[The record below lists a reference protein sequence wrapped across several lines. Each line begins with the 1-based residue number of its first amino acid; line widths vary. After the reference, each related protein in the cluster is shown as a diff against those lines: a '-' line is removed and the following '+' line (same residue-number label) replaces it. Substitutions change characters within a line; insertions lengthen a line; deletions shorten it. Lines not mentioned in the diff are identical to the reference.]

1 MAINSDEQQNAALSW
16 TKALT
21 KNKEIVV
28 ENSNNLIPKGS
39 KLNLKKPPK
48 IKRKLSAWKG
58 RTDRQA
64 FWLKHNLIRKTLPGD
79 AGVIFDELK
88 MARAEVLGS
97 EEYDG
102 AKLNIQSFSQNITN
116 NLADDEVQVSTL
128 INLWFKNLNGFK
140 LEKNQKRLIDQ
151 IPNINSRNTKKISE
165 DMISKMKDEE
175 SFLKSSLSL
184 LNALNLLEQEK
195 SDENDEM
202 EKFDEQSN
210 ENEESLSNDM
220 SEIESNEEPDNEID
234 LMQSL
239 IDEILDGQE
248 IMQEAE
254 VSIDE
259 ELETNLDFDENQIG
273 NEKSNYSIFTT
284 QYDEIISAVELSNLK
299 EINRLRIQ
307 LDKLIQPHLQ
317 TIGKLANRLQRLLLA
332 KQNRSWKFDLDE
344 GVLDTSKL
352 TRIIT
357 DSNKPLSFKEEK
369 QSDFKDTVISILI
382 DCSGSMRGRSF
393 NLAAVCAEIIG
404 TTLERCSVKTEVL
417 GYTTKHWKGG
427 DSRKSWLQRG
437 GLSYP
442 GRLNDLRHIVFK
454 SAEDS
459 WRKSRKSLGVILKDG
474 LLKENIDGEALQW
487 ANKRLQKRFEDRKIM
502 IVISDGAP
510 VDDSSLS
517 ANNPHYLDNHLREDI
532 ADIYEKDQIELLEID
547 IGHDV
552 TKYYKNALT
561 INRAEELGE
570 VLLDEL
576 TKLFND

>member
-1 MAINSDEQQNAALSW
+1 MAVNSDEQQSAALSW

-102 AKLNIQSFSQNITN
+102 AKLNIQSFSQDITN

-151 IPNINSRNTKKISE
+151 IPNINSRNIKKISE
-165 DMISKMKDEE
+165 DMISEMKDEE

-184 LNALNLLEQEK
+184 LDALDLLELEK
-195 SDENDEM
+195 SDENDEV

-220 SEIESNEEPDNEID
+220 SEVESNEEPDNEID

-259 ELETNLDFDENQIG
+259 ELETNLDFDGNQIG

-299 EINRLRIQ
+299 EISRLRIQ

-382 DCSGSMRGRSF
+382 DCSGSMRGRSI

-437 GLSYP
+437 GFSYP

-517 ANNPHYLDNHLREDI
+517 ANNPHYLDNHLREVI
-532 ADIYEKDQIELLEID
+532 ADIYEKDQIELLAIG

-552 TKYYKNALT
+552 TKYYNHAITISNADS
-561 INRAEELGE
+561 LGE
-570 VLLDEL
+570 TLLDEL
-576 TKLFND
+576 TGLFE

>member
-102 AKLNIQSFSQNITN
+102 AKLNIQSFSQDITN

-184 LNALNLLEQEK
+184 LNALDLLELEK
-195 SDENDEM
+195 SDKNDEM

-220 SEIESNEEPDNEID
+220 SEVESNEEPDNEID

-284 QYDEIISAVELSNLK
+284 KYDEIISAVELSNLK

-382 DCSGSMRGRSF
+382 DCSGSMRGRSI

-437 GLSYP
+437 GFSYP

-487 ANKRLQKRFEDRKIM
+487 ANKRLQKRFEDRRIM

-517 ANNPHYLDNHLREDI
+517 ANNPHFLDNHLREVI
-532 ADIYEKDQIELLEID
+532 ADIYEKDQIELLAIG

-552 TKYYKNALT
+552 TKYYNHAITISNADS
-561 INRAEELGE
+561 LGE
-570 VLLDEL
+570 TLLDEL
-576 TKLFND
+576 TGLFE

>member
-16 TKALT
+16 AKAVT
-21 KNKEIVV
+21 KNKEVV
-28 ENSNNLIPKGS
+28 IENSNRLIPKGS
-39 KLNLKKPPK
+39 KLNLKNPPR
-48 IKRKLSAWKG
+48 IKRKLSGWKG
-58 RTDRQA
+58 RIDRQA
-64 FWLKHNLIRKTLPGD
+64 FWLQHNLIKKTLPGE
-79 AGVIFDELK
+79 AGEIFDELK
-88 MARAEVLGS
+88 MARAEILGS
-97 EEYDG
+97 KEYDG
-102 AKLNIQSFSQNITN
+102 AKLNIQNFSIDVTK
-116 NLADDEVQVSTL
+116 NLADDEIQLSTL

-140 LEKNQKRLIDQ
+140 LDKDQKRLIDQ
-151 IPNINSRNTKKISE
+151 IPNINSRNSQKISE
-165 DMISKMKDEE
+165 DMISSIEDEE

-184 LNALNLLEQEK
+184 LNALKLLEQEK
-195 SDENDEM
+195 SEENEEN
-202 EKFDEQSN
+202 EKFDEQSD
-210 ENEESLSNDM
+210 ENEESLSDDM
-220 SEIESNEEPDNEID
+220 NELESDDEPSNEID

-239 IDEILDGQE
+239 VDEMPDEQEILR
-248 IMQEAE
+248 EAE

-259 ELETNLDFDENQIG
+259 ELEANVDFDDNQIRK
-273 NEKSNYSIFTT
+273 ESSDYSIFTS
-284 QYDEIISAVELSNLK
+284 QYDEIISAAELSNLK

-357 DSNKPLSFKEEK
+357 DVNKPLSFKEEK

-382 DCSGSMRGRSF
+382 DCSGSMRGRSI

-437 GLSYP
+437 GFSYP

-517 ANNPHYLDNHLREDI
+517 ANNPHYLDNHLREVI
-532 ADIYEKDQIELLEID
+532 ADIYEKDQIELLAIG

-552 TKYYKNALT
+552 TKYYNHAITISNADS
-561 INRAEELGE
+561 LGE
-570 VLLDEL
+570 TLLDEL
-576 TKLFND
+576 TGLFE

>member
-1 MAINSDEQQNAALSW
+1 MSAKSDEQQNAVLSW

-21 KNKEIVV
+21 KNKEIVA
-28 ENSNNLIPKGS
+28 ENTNKLIPSGS
-39 KLNLKKPPK
+39 KLNLKNPPR

-58 RTDRQA
+58 RADRQA
-64 FWLKHNLIRKTLPGD
+64 FWFKHNQMKKTLPGD
-79 AGVIFDELK
+79 AGEVLDELK
-88 MARAEVLGS
+88 MARAEILGS
-97 EEYDG
+97 REYEG
-102 AKLNIQSFSQNITN
+102 AKLNIQNFTNDITH
-116 NLADDEVQVSTL
+116 NLAVDEVQLSTL
-128 INLWFKNLNGFK
+128 INLWFKGLNDFK
-140 LEKNQKRLIDQ
+140 LEKDQKKLIEQ
-151 IPNINSRNTKKISE
+151 IPGIGSKKIKQ
-165 DMISKMKDEE
+165 ISKQMIAQIENEE

-184 LNALNLLEQEK
+184 LDVLKLIEQDE
-195 SDENDEM
+195 SDDHDEN

-210 ENEESLSNDM
+210 ENDDISSTDM
-220 SEIESNEEPDNEID
+220 SEIENQEEVKNEID

-239 IDEILDGQE
+239 IDEMQDEQE
-248 IMQEAE
+248 ILQEAE
-254 VSIDE
+254 ISIEE
-259 ELETNLDFDENQIG
+259 ELEANVNFEDNQLNQEN
-273 NEKSNYSIFTT
+273 NSYKIFTNK
-284 QYDEIISAVELSNLK
+284 YDEIISASDLSNVK

-382 DCSGSMRGRSF
+382 DCSGSMRGRSI

-427 DSRKSWLQRG
+427 DARKSWLQRG
-437 GLSYP
+437 GFSYP
-442 GRLNDLRHIVFK
+442 GRLNDLRHIIFK

-517 ANNPHYLDNHLREDI
+517 ANNPHYLDNHLHEVI
-532 ADIYEKDQIELLEID
+532 ADIYEKNQIELLAIG

-552 TKYYKNALT
+552 TKYYSHAITISNADS
-561 INRAEELGE
+561 LGE
-570 VLLDEL
+570 TLLDEL
-576 TKLFND
+576 TELFE

>member
-21 KNKEIVV
+21 KNKEIVA
-28 ENSNNLIPKGS
+28 ENSNRLIPKGS
-39 KLNLKKPPK
+39 KLNLKNPPR

-64 FWLKHNLIRKTLPGD
+64 FWLQHNLIKKTLPGE
-79 AGVIFDELK
+79 AGEIFDELK
-88 MARAEVLGS
+88 MARAEILGS
-97 EEYDG
+97 EEYSG
-102 AKLNIQSFSQNITN
+102 AKLNIQNFSSDITK
-116 NLADDEVQVSTL
+116 NLTDDEIQLPTL

-140 LEKNQKRLIDQ
+140 LDKEQKRLIDQ
-151 IPNINSRNTKKISE
+151 IPNINSRNAQKISE

-184 LNALNLLEQEK
+184 LDALKLLVHDK
-195 SDENDEM
+195 SEHEED
-202 EKFDEQSN
+202 EKFDEQSD
-210 ENEESLSNDM
+210 ENEESLSDDM
-220 SEIESNEEPDNEID
+220 SEIESDEEPNNEID

-239 IDEILDGQE
+239 VDEIPDEQE
-248 IMQEAE
+248 ILQEAE

-259 ELETNLDFDENQIG
+259 ELEANADFDDNQIG
-273 NEKSNYSIFTT
+273 KESSDYSIFSTK
-284 QYDEIISAVELSNLK
+284 YDEIISAAELSNLK

-382 DCSGSMRGRSF
+382 DCSGSMRGRSI

-404 TTLERCSVKTEVL
+404 TTLERCAVKTEVL

-437 GLSYP
+437 SFSHP

-459 WRKSRKSLGVILKDG
+459 
-474 LLKENIDGEALQW
+474 
-487 ANKRLQKRFEDRKIM
+487 
-502 IVISDGAP
+502 
-510 VDDSSLS
+510 
-517 ANNPHYLDNHLREDI
+517 
-532 ADIYEKDQIELLEID
+532 
-547 IGHDV
+547 
-552 TKYYKNALT
+552 
-561 INRAEELGE
+561 
-570 VLLDEL
+570 
-576 TKLFND
+576 

>member
-1 MAINSDEQQNAALSW
+1 MSAKIDEQQNAVLSW

-21 KNKEIVV
+21 KNKKIVI
-28 ENSNNLIPKGS
+28 ENTNKLIPSGS
-39 KLNLKKPPK
+39 KLNLKNPPR

-58 RTDRQA
+58 RVDRQA
-64 FWLKHNLIRKTLPGD
+64 FWFKHNQMKKTLPGD
-79 AGVIFDELK
+79 AGEVLDELK
-88 MARAEVLGS
+88 MARAEILGS
-97 EEYDG
+97 REYEG
-102 AKLNIQSFSQNITN
+102 AKLNIQNFSNDFTH
-116 NLADDEVQVSTL
+116 NLADDEIQLSTL
-128 INLWFKNLNGFK
+128 INLWFKGLNGFK
-140 LEKNQKRLIDQ
+140 LQKDQKKLIEK
-151 IPNINSRNTKKISE
+151 IPNIGSKEIKQISKQ
-165 DMISKMKDEE
+165 MISQIENEE

-184 LNALNLLEQEK
+184 LDVLKLIEQDE
-195 SDENDEM
+195 SDDHDEN
-202 EKFDEQSN
+202 EKFDEQSD
-210 ENEESLSNDM
+210 ENDDISSTDMDEVENQEEVK
-220 SEIESNEEPDNEID
+220 NEID

-239 IDEILDGQE
+239 IDEMQDEQE
-248 IMQEAE
+248 ILQEAE
-254 VSIDE
+254 ISIDE
-259 ELETNLDFDENQIG
+259 ELEANVNFEDSQLNQEN
-273 NEKSNYSIFTT
+273 NSYKIFTNK
-284 QYDEIISAVELSNLK
+284 YDEIISASDLSNVK

-382 DCSGSMRGRSF
+382 DCSGSMRGRSI

-427 DSRKSWLQRG
+427 DARKSWLQRG
-437 GLSYP
+437 GFSYP
-442 GRLNDLRHIVFK
+442 GRLNDLRHIIFK

-517 ANNPHYLDNHLREDI
+517 ANNPHYLDNHLREVI
-532 ADIYEKDQIELLEID
+532 TDIYEKNQIELLAIG

-552 TKYYKNALT
+552 TKYYNHAITISNADS
-561 INRAEELGE
+561 LGE
-570 VLLDEL
+570 TLMNEL
-576 TKLFND
+576 TELFE

>member
-21 KNKEIVV
+21 KNKEIIA
-28 ENSNNLIPKGS
+28 ENSNRLIPKGS
-39 KLNLKKPPK
+39 KLNLKNPPK

-58 RTDRQA
+58 RIDRQA
-64 FWLKHNLIRKTLPGD
+64 FWLQHNLIKKTLTGE
-79 AGVIFDELK
+79 AGEILDELK
-88 MARAEVLGS
+88 MARAEILGS
-97 EEYDG
+97 QEYGG
-102 AKLNIQSFSQNITN
+102 AKLNIQNFSCDITK
-116 NLADDEVQVSTL
+116 NLADDEIQLSTL

-140 LEKNQKRLIDQ
+140 LDKDQKRLIDQ
-151 IPNINSRNTKKISE
+151 IPNINSRNSKRISE
-165 DMISKMKDEE
+165 DMISLIEDEE

-184 LNALNLLEQEK
+184 LNALKLLEHEK
-195 SDENDEM
+195 SEENEEN
-202 EKFDEQSN
+202 EKFDEQSD
-210 ENEESLSNDM
+210 ENEESLSDDM
-220 SEIESNEEPDNEID
+220 NEIESDEEPSNEID

-239 IDEILDGQE
+239 VDEMPDEQEIL
-248 IMQEAE
+248 QEAE
-254 VSIDE
+254 ISIDE
-259 ELETNLDFDENQIG
+259 ELEANVDFDDNQIG
-273 NEKSNYSIFTT
+273 KENSDYSVFTT
-284 QYDEIISAVELSNLK
+284 KYDEIIAAAELSNLK

-317 TIGKLANRLQRLLLA
+317 TVGKLANRLQRLLLA

-382 DCSGSMRGRSF
+382 DCSGSMRGRSI

-427 DSRKSWLQRG
+427 DSRKNWLQRG
-437 GLSYP
+437 GFSHP

-517 ANNPHYLDNHLREDI
+517 ANNPHYLDNHLREVI
-532 ADIYEKDQIELLEID
+532 ADIYEKDQIELLAIG

-552 TKYYKNALT
+552 TKYYNHAITISNADS
-561 INRAEELGE
+561 LGE
-570 VLLDEL
+570 TLLDEL
-576 TKLFND
+576 TGLFE

>member
-16 TKALT
+16 TKAVT
-21 KNKEIVV
+21 KNNEIVI
-28 ENSNNLIPKGS
+28 ENSNRLIPKGS
-39 KLNLKKPPK
+39 KLNLKNPPR
-48 IKRKLSAWKG
+48 IKRKLSGWKG
-58 RTDRQA
+58 RIDRQA
-64 FWLKHNLIRKTLPGD
+64 FWLQHNLIKKTLPGE
-79 AGVIFDELK
+79 AGEIFDELK
-88 MARAEVLGS
+88 MARAEILGS
-97 EEYDG
+97 KEYDG
-102 AKLNIQSFSQNITN
+102 AKLNIQKFSIDVTKNS
-116 NLADDEVQVSTL
+116 ADDEIQLSTL

-140 LEKNQKRLIDQ
+140 LEKDQKRLIDQ
-151 IPNINSRNTKKISE
+151 IPNINSRNSQKISE
-165 DMISKMKDEE
+165 DMISSIEDEE
-175 SFLKSSLSL
+175 SFLKSSLSF
-184 LNALNLLEQEK
+184 LNALKLIEQEK
-195 SDENDEM
+195 SEENEEN
-202 EKFDEQSN
+202 EKFDEQSD
-210 ENEESLSNDM
+210 ENEESLSDDLN
-220 SEIESNEEPDNEID
+220 EIESDEDPSNEID

-239 IDEILDGQE
+239 VDEMPDEQEIL
-248 IMQEAE
+248 QEAE

-259 ELETNLDFDENQIG
+259 ELEANIDFDDNQIG
-273 NEKSNYSIFTT
+273 KESSDYSVFTT
-284 QYDEIISAVELSNLK
+284 QYDEIISAAELSNLK

-357 DSNKPLSFKEEK
+357 DVNKPLSFKEEK

-382 DCSGSMRGRSF
+382 DCSGSMRGRSI

-437 GLSYP
+437 GFSHP

-517 ANNPHYLDNHLREDI
+517 ANNPHYLDNHLREVI
-532 ADIYEKDQIELLEID
+532 ADIYEKDQIELLAIG

-552 TKYYKNALT
+552 TKYYNHAITISNADS
-561 INRAEELGE
+561 LGE
-570 VLLDEL
+570 TLLDEL
-576 TKLFND
+576 TGLFE

>member
-1 MAINSDEQQNAALSW
+1 MSAKSDEQQNAVLSW

-21 KNKEIVV
+21 KNKEIVA
-28 ENSNNLIPKGS
+28 ENTNKLIPSGS
-39 KLNLKKPPK
+39 KLNLKNPPR

-58 RTDRQA
+58 RADRQA
-64 FWLKHNLIRKTLPGD
+64 FWFKHNQMKKTLPGD
-79 AGVIFDELK
+79 AGEVLDELK
-88 MARAEVLGS
+88 MARAEILGS
-97 EEYDG
+97 REYEG
-102 AKLNIQSFSQNITN
+102 AKLNIQNFTNDITH
-116 NLADDEVQVSTL
+116 NLAVDEVQLSTL
-128 INLWFKNLNGFK
+128 INLWFKGLNDFK
-140 LEKNQKRLIDQ
+140 LEKDQKKLIEQ
-151 IPNINSRNTKKISE
+151 IPGIGSKKIKQ
-165 DMISKMKDEE
+165 ISKQMIAQIENEE

-184 LNALNLLEQEK
+184 LDVLKLIEQDE
-195 SDENDEM
+195 SDDHDEN
-202 EKFDEQSN
+202 EKFDEQSD
-210 ENEESLSNDM
+210 ENDDISSTDMDEVENQEELK
-220 SEIESNEEPDNEID
+220 NEID

-239 IDEILDGQE
+239 IDEMQDEQE
-248 IMQEAE
+248 ILQEAE
-254 VSIDE
+254 ISIEE
-259 ELETNLDFDENQIG
+259 ELEANVNFEDNQLNQENSSY
-273 NEKSNYSIFTT
+273 KIFTNK
-284 QYDEIISAVELSNLK
+284 YDEIISASDLSNIK

-382 DCSGSMRGRSF
+382 DCSGSMRGRSI

-427 DSRKSWLQRG
+427 DARKSWLQRG
-437 GLSYP
+437 GFSYP
-442 GRLNDLRHIVFK
+442 GRLNDLRHIIFK

-517 ANNPHYLDNHLREDI
+517 ANNPHYLDNHLHEVI
-532 ADIYEKDQIELLEID
+532 ADIYEKNQIELLAIG

-552 TKYYKNALT
+552 TKYYSHAITISNA
-561 INRAEELGE
+561 ESLGE
-570 VLLDEL
+570 TLLDEL
-576 TKLFND
+576 TELFE

>member
-1 MAINSDEQQNAALSW
+1 MAINSDEQLNAALSW

-21 KNKEIVV
+21 KNKEIVT
-28 ENSNNLIPKGS
+28 ENSNRLIPKGS
-39 KLNLKKPPK
+39 KLNLKNPPR

-64 FWLKHNLIRKTLPGD
+64 FWLKHNLIKKTLPGE
-79 AGVIFDELK
+79 AGEILDELK
-88 MARAEVLGS
+88 MARAEILGS
-97 EEYDG
+97 KEYDG
-102 AKLNIQSFSQNITN
+102 AKLNIQNFSIDVTKNS
-116 NLADDEVQVSTL
+116 ADDEIQLSTL

-140 LEKNQKRLIDQ
+140 LDKDQKRLIDQ
-151 IPNINSRNTKKISE
+151 IPNINSRNSQKISE
-165 DMISKMKDEE
+165 DMISSIKDEE

-184 LNALNLLEQEK
+184 LNALKLLEQEK
-195 SDENDEM
+195 SEENEEN
-202 EKFDEQSN
+202 EKFDEQSD
-210 ENEESLSNDM
+210 ENEESLSDDLN
-220 SEIESNEEPDNEID
+220 EIESDEEPSNEID

-239 IDEILDGQE
+239 VDEMPDEQEIL
-248 IMQEAE
+248 QEAE

-259 ELETNLDFDENQIG
+259 ELEANVDFDDNQIG
-273 NEKSNYSIFTT
+273 KENSDYSVFTT
-284 QYDEIISAVELSNLK
+284 QYDEIISAAELSNLK

-357 DSNKPLSFKEEK
+357 DVNKPLSFKEEK

-382 DCSGSMRGRSF
+382 DCSGSMRGRSI

-437 GLSYP
+437 GFSHP

-517 ANNPHYLDNHLREDI
+517 ANNPHYLDNHLREVI
-532 ADIYEKDQIELLEID
+532 ADIYEKDQIELLAIG

-552 TKYYKNALT
+552 TKYYSHAITISNADS
-561 INRAEELGE
+561 LGE
-570 VLLDEL
+570 TLLDEL
-576 TKLFND
+576 TGLFE

>member
-21 KNKEIVV
+21 KNKEIVA
-28 ENSNNLIPKGS
+28 ENSNRLIPRGS
-39 KLNLKKPPK
+39 KLNLKNPPR

-64 FWLKHNLIRKTLPGD
+64 FWLQHNQIKKTLPGE
-79 AGVIFDELK
+79 AGEIFDELK
-88 MARAEVLGS
+88 MARAEILGS
-97 EEYDG
+97 EEYSG
-102 AKLNIQSFSQNITN
+102 AKLNIQNFSSDITK
-116 NLADDEVQVSTL
+116 NLADDEIQLPTL

-140 LEKNQKRLIDQ
+140 LDKEQKRLIDQ
-151 IPNINSRNTKKISE
+151 IPNINSRNAQKISE

-184 LNALNLLEQEK
+184 LDALKLLEHEK
-195 SDENDEM
+195 SDEHEEN
-202 EKFDEQSN
+202 EKFDEQSD
-210 ENEESLSNDM
+210 ENEESLSDDM
-220 SEIESNEEPDNEID
+220 NEIESDEEPSNEID
-234 LMQSL
+234 LIQSL
-239 IDEILDGQE
+239 VDEISDDQE
-248 IMQEAE
+248 ILQEAE
-254 VSIDE
+254 ISIDE
-259 ELETNLDFDENQIG
+259 ELEANVDFDGNQIG
-273 NEKSNYSIFTT
+273 KESPNYSIFTT
-284 QYDEIISAVELSNLK
+284 KYDEIIPAAELSNLK

-357 DSNKPLSFKEEK
+357 DVNKPLSFKEEK

-382 DCSGSMRGRSF
+382 DCSGSMRGRSI

-437 GLSYP
+437 SFSHP

-517 ANNPHYLDNHLREDI
+517 ANNPHYLDNHLREVI
-532 ADIYEKDQIELLEID
+532 ADIYEKDQIELLAIG

-552 TKYYKNALT
+552 TKYYNHAITISNADS
-561 INRAEELGE
+561 LGE
-570 VLLDEL
+570 TLLDEL
-576 TKLFND
+576 TGLFE

>member
-1 MAINSDEQQNAALSW
+1 MSAKSDEQQNAVLSW

-21 KNKEIVV
+21 KNKEIVA
-28 ENSNNLIPKGS
+28 ENTNKLIPSGS
-39 KLNLKKPPK
+39 KLNLKNPPR

-58 RTDRQA
+58 RADRQA
-64 FWLKHNLIRKTLPGD
+64 FWFKHNQMKKTLPGD
-79 AGVIFDELK
+79 AGEVLDELK
-88 MARAEVLGS
+88 MARAEILGS
-97 EEYDG
+97 REYEG
-102 AKLNIQSFSQNITN
+102 AKLNIQNFTNDITH
-116 NLADDEVQVSTL
+116 NLAVDEVQLSTL
-128 INLWFKNLNGFK
+128 INLWFKGLNDFK
-140 LEKNQKRLIDQ
+140 LEKDQKKLIEQ
-151 IPNINSRNTKKISE
+151 IPGIGSKKIKQ
-165 DMISKMKDEE
+165 ISKQMIAQIENEE

-184 LNALNLLEQEK
+184 LDVLKLIEQDE
-195 SDENDEM
+195 SDDHDEN
-202 EKFDEQSN
+202 EKFDEQSDENDDISSTDMDEVENQEELKN
-210 ENEESLSNDM
+210 ET
-220 SEIESNEEPDNEID
+220 D

-239 IDEILDGQE
+239 IDEMQDEQE
-248 IMQEAE
+248 ILQEAE
-254 VSIDE
+254 ISIEE
-259 ELETNLDFDENQIG
+259 ELEANVNFEDNQLNQENSSY
-273 NEKSNYSIFTT
+273 KIFTNK
-284 QYDEIISAVELSNLK
+284 YDEIISASDLSNIK

-382 DCSGSMRGRSF
+382 DCSGSMRGRSI

-427 DSRKSWLQRG
+427 DARKSWLQRG
-437 GLSYP
+437 GFSYP
-442 GRLNDLRHIVFK
+442 GRLNDLRHIIFK

-517 ANNPHYLDNHLREDI
+517 ANNPHYLENHLREVI
-532 ADIYEKDQIELLEID
+532 ADIYEKNQIELLAIG

-552 TKYYKNALT
+552 TKYYNHAITISNADRLGET
-561 INRAEELGE
+561 LLEELT
-570 VLLDEL
+570 EL
-576 TKLFND
+576 FE

>member
-1 MAINSDEQQNAALSW
+1 MAINGDEQQNAALSW

-21 KNKEIVV
+21 KNKEVV
-28 ENSNNLIPKGS
+28 AENSNRLIPKGS
-39 KLNLKKPPK
+39 KLNLKNPPG

-64 FWLKHNLIRKTLPGD
+64 FWLQHNLIKKTLPGE
-79 AGVIFDELK
+79 AGEIFDELK
-88 MARAEVLGS
+88 MARAEILGS
-97 EEYDG
+97 EEYSG
-102 AKLNIQSFSQNITN
+102 AKLNIQNFSCDITK
-116 NLADDEVQVSTL
+116 NLADDEIQLPTL

-140 LEKNQKRLIDQ
+140 LEKEQKRLIDQ
-151 IPNINSRNTKKISE
+151 IPNINSRNAQKISE
-165 DMISKMKDEE
+165 DMISKMKNEE

-184 LNALNLLEQEK
+184 LNALKLLEHEK
-195 SDENDEM
+195 SDEHEEN

-210 ENEESLSNDM
+210 ENEESLSDDM
-220 SEIESNEEPDNEID
+220 SEIESDEEPNNEID

-239 IDEILDGQE
+239 VDEIPDDQE
-248 IMQEAE
+248 ILQEAE

-259 ELETNLDFDENQIG
+259 ELEANIDFDVNQIG
-273 NEKSNYSIFTT
+273 KESSDYSIFTT
-284 QYDEIISAVELSNLK
+284 KYDEIISAAELSNLK

-382 DCSGSMRGRSF
+382 DCSGSMRGRSI

-437 GLSYP
+437 GFSYP
-442 GRLNDLRHIVFK
+442 GRLNDLRHIIFK
-454 SAEDS
+454 SGEDS

-517 ANNPHYLDNHLREDI
+517 ANNPHYLENHLREVI
-532 ADIYEKDQIELLEID
+532 ADIYEKNQIELLAIG

-552 TKYYKNALT
+552 TKYYNHAITISNADRLGET
-561 INRAEELGE
+561 LLEELT
-570 VLLDEL
+570 EL
-576 TKLFND
+576 FE

>member
-16 TKALT
+16 AKAVT
-21 KNKEIVV
+21 KNKEVV
-28 ENSNNLIPKGS
+28 IENSNRLIPKGS
-39 KLNLKKPPK
+39 KLNLKNPPR
-48 IKRKLSAWKG
+48 IKRKLSGWKG
-58 RTDRQA
+58 RIDRQA
-64 FWLKHNLIRKTLPGD
+64 FWLQHNLIKKTLPGE
-79 AGVIFDELK
+79 AGEIFDELK
-88 MARAEVLGS
+88 MARAEILGS
-97 EEYDG
+97 KEYDG
-102 AKLNIQSFSQNITN
+102 AKLNIQNFSIDVTK
-116 NLADDEVQVSTL
+116 NLADDEIQLSTL

-140 LEKNQKRLIDQ
+140 LDKDQKRLIDQ
-151 IPNINSRNTKKISE
+151 IPNINSRNSQKISE
-165 DMISKMKDEE
+165 DMISSIEDEE

-184 LNALNLLEQEK
+184 LNALKLLEQEK
-195 SDENDEM
+195 SEENEEN
-202 EKFDEQSN
+202 EKFDEQSD
-210 ENEESLSNDM
+210 ENEESLSDDLN
-220 SEIESNEEPDNEID
+220 EIESDDEPSNEID

-239 IDEILDGQE
+239 VDEMPDEQEIL
-248 IMQEAE
+248 QEAE

-259 ELETNLDFDENQIG
+259 ELEANVDFDDNQIG
-273 NEKSNYSIFTT
+273 KENSDYSVFTT
-284 QYDEIISAVELSNLK
+284 QYDEIISAAELSNLK

-357 DSNKPLSFKEEK
+357 DANKPLSFKEEK

-382 DCSGSMRGRSF
+382 DCSGSMRGRSI

-437 GLSYP
+437 GFSHP

-517 ANNPHYLDNHLREDI
+517 ANNPHYLDNHLREVI
-532 ADIYEKDQIELLEID
+532 ADIYEKDQIELLAIG

-552 TKYYKNALT
+552 TKYYNHAISISNADSLGKT
-561 INRAEELGE
+561 LLEELTG
-570 VLLDEL
+570 
-576 TKLFND
+576 LFE

>member
-1 MAINSDEQQNAALSW
+1 
-16 TKALT
+16 
-21 KNKEIVV
+21 
-28 ENSNNLIPKGS
+28 
-39 KLNLKKPPK
+39 
-48 IKRKLSAWKG
+48 
-58 RTDRQA
+58 
-64 FWLKHNLIRKTLPGD
+64 
-79 AGVIFDELK
+79 
-88 MARAEVLGS
+88 
-97 EEYDG
+97 
-102 AKLNIQSFSQNITN
+102 
-116 NLADDEVQVSTL
+116 
-128 INLWFKNLNGFK
+128 
-140 LEKNQKRLIDQ
+140 
-151 IPNINSRNTKKISE
+151 
-165 DMISKMKDEE
+165 
-175 SFLKSSLSL
+175 
-184 LNALNLLEQEK
+184 
-195 SDENDEM
+195 M
-202 EKFDEQSN
+202 E
-210 ENEESLSNDM
+210 
-220 SEIESNEEPDNEID
+220 
-234 LMQSL
+234 
-239 IDEILDGQE
+239 
-248 IMQEAE
+248 
-254 VSIDE
+254 
-259 ELETNLDFDENQIG
+259 
-273 NEKSNYSIFTT
+273 
-284 QYDEIISAVELSNLK
+284 YDEIISASDLSNVK

-382 DCSGSMRGRSF
+382 DCSGSMRGRSI

-427 DSRKSWLQRG
+427 DARKSWLQRG
-437 GLSYP
+437 GFSYP
-442 GRLNDLRHIVFK
+442 GRLNDLRHIIFK

-517 ANNPHYLDNHLREDI
+517 ANNPHYLDNHLREVI
-532 ADIYEKDQIELLEID
+532 ADIYEKNQIELLAIG

-552 TKYYKNALT
+552 TKYYSHAITISNADS
-561 INRAEELGE
+561 LGE
-570 VLLDEL
+570 TLLDEL
-576 TKLFND
+576 TELFE

>member
-1 MAINSDEQQNAALSW
+1 MSAKIDEQQNAVLSW
-16 TKALT
+16 TKAVT
-21 KNKEIVV
+21 KNKEIVI
-28 ENSNNLIPKGS
+28 ENTNKLIPSGS
-39 KLNLKKPPK
+39 KLNLKNPPR

-58 RTDRQA
+58 RVDRQA
-64 FWLKHNLIRKTLPGD
+64 FWFKHNQMKKTLPGD
-79 AGVIFDELK
+79 AGEVLDELK
-88 MARAEVLGS
+88 MARAEILGS
-97 EEYDG
+97 REYEG
-102 AKLNIQSFSQNITN
+102 AKLNIQNFSNDFTH
-116 NLADDEVQVSTL
+116 NLAEDEIQLSTL
-128 INLWFKNLNGFK
+128 INLWFKGLNGFK
-140 LEKNQKRLIDQ
+140 LEKDQKKLIEQ
-151 IPNINSRNTKKISE
+151 IPGIGSKKIKQ
-165 DMISKMKDEE
+165 ISKQMIAQIENEE

-184 LNALNLLEQEK
+184 LDVLKLIEQDE
-195 SDENDEM
+195 SDDHDEN
-202 EKFDEQSN
+202 EKFDEQSD
-210 ENEESLSNDM
+210 ENDDISSTDMDEVENQEEVK
-220 SEIESNEEPDNEID
+220 NEID

-239 IDEILDGQE
+239 VDEMQDEQEIL
-248 IMQEAE
+248 QEAE
-254 VSIDE
+254 ISIDE
-259 ELETNLDFDENQIG
+259 ELEANVNFEDNQPNQEN
-273 NEKSNYSIFTT
+273 NSYKIFTNK
-284 QYDEIISAVELSNLK
+284 YDEIISASDLSNVK

-382 DCSGSMRGRSF
+382 DCSGSMRGRSI

-427 DSRKSWLQRG
+427 DARKSWLQRG
-437 GLSYP
+437 GFSYP
-442 GRLNDLRHIVFK
+442 GRLNDLRHIIFK

-517 ANNPHYLDNHLREDI
+517 ANNPHYLDNHLREVI
-532 ADIYEKDQIELLEID
+532 ADIYEKNQIELLAIG

-552 TKYYKNALT
+552 TKYYSHAITISNADS
-561 INRAEELGE
+561 LGE
-570 VLLDEL
+570 TLLDEL
-576 TKLFND
+576 TELFE

>member
-1 MAINSDEQQNAALSW
+1 MSAKIDEQQNAVLSW

-21 KNKEIVV
+21 KNKKIVI
-28 ENSNNLIPKGS
+28 ENTNKLIPSGS
-39 KLNLKKPPK
+39 KLNLKNPPR

-58 RTDRQA
+58 RVDRQA
-64 FWLKHNLIRKTLPGD
+64 FWFKHNQMKKTLPGD
-79 AGVIFDELK
+79 AGEVLDELK
-88 MARAEVLGS
+88 MARAEILGS
-97 EEYDG
+97 REYEG
-102 AKLNIQSFSQNITN
+102 AKLNIQNFSNDFTH
-116 NLADDEVQVSTL
+116 NLADDEIQLSTL
-128 INLWFKNLNGFK
+128 INLWFKGLNGFK
-140 LEKNQKRLIDQ
+140 LQKDQKKLIEK
-151 IPNINSRNTKKISE
+151 IPNIGSKEIKQISKQ
-165 DMISKMKDEE
+165 MISQIENEE

-184 LNALNLLEQEK
+184 LDVLKLIEQDE
-195 SDENDEM
+195 SDDHDEN
-202 EKFDEQSN
+202 EKFDEQSD
-210 ENEESLSNDM
+210 ENDDISSTDMDEVENQEEVK
-220 SEIESNEEPDNEID
+220 NEID

-239 IDEILDGQE
+239 IDEMQDEQE
-248 IMQEAE
+248 ILQEAE
-254 VSIDE
+254 ISIDE
-259 ELETNLDFDENQIG
+259 ELEANVNFEDNQLNQEN
-273 NEKSNYSIFTT
+273 NSYKIFTNK
-284 QYDEIISAVELSNLK
+284 YDEIISASDLSNVK

-382 DCSGSMRGRSF
+382 DCSGSMRGRSI

-427 DSRKSWLQRG
+427 DARKSWLQRG
-437 GLSYP
+437 GFSYP
-442 GRLNDLRHIVFK
+442 GRLNDLRHIIFK

-517 ANNPHYLDNHLREDI
+517 ANNPHYLDNHLREVI
-532 ADIYEKDQIELLEID
+532 TDIYEKNQIELLAIG

-552 TKYYKNALT
+552 TKYYNHAITISNADS
-561 INRAEELGE
+561 LGE
-570 VLLDEL
+570 TLMNEL
-576 TKLFND
+576 TELFE

>member
-1 MAINSDEQQNAALSW
+1 MAVNSDEQQSAALSW

-102 AKLNIQSFSQNITN
+102 AKLNIQSFSQDITN

-151 IPNINSRNTKKISE
+151 IPNINSRNTKRISE

-184 LNALNLLEQEK
+184 LDALDLLELEK

-202 EKFDEQSN
+202 EKFDEQNN

-220 SEIESNEEPDNEID
+220 SEVESNEEPDNEID

-382 DCSGSMRGRSF
+382 DCSGSMRGRSI

-437 GLSYP
+437 GFSYP

-517 ANNPHYLDNHLREDI
+517 ANNPHYLDNHLREVI
-532 ADIYEKDQIELLEID
+532 ADIYEKDQIELLAIG

-552 TKYYKNALT
+552 TKYYNHAITISNADS
-561 INRAEELGE
+561 LGE
-570 VLLDEL
+570 TLLDEL
-576 TKLFND
+576 TGLFE

>member
-21 KNKEIVV
+21 KNKEIVI

-102 AKLNIQSFSQNITN
+102 AKLNIQSFSQDITN

-184 LNALNLLEQEK
+184 LNALNLLELEK

-202 EKFDEQSN
+202 EKFDEESN

-220 SEIESNEEPDNEID
+220 SEVESNEEPDNEID

-239 IDEILDGQE
+239 IDEVLDGQE

-284 QYDEIISAVELSNLK
+284 KYDEIISAVELSNLK

-382 DCSGSMRGRSF
+382 DCSGSMRGRSI

-437 GLSYP
+437 GFSYP

-487 ANKRLQKRFEDRKIM
+487 ANKRLQKRFEDRRIM

-517 ANNPHYLDNHLREDI
+517 ANNPHFLDNHLREVI
-532 ADIYEKDQIELLEID
+532 ADIYEKDQIELLAIG

-552 TKYYKNALT
+552 TKYYNHAITISNADS
-561 INRAEELGE
+561 LGE
-570 VLLDEL
+570 TLLDEL
-576 TKLFND
+576 TGLFE

>member
-1 MAINSDEQQNAALSW
+1 MSAKIDEQQNAVLSW

-21 KNKEIVV
+21 KNKKIVI
-28 ENSNNLIPKGS
+28 ENTNKLIPSGS
-39 KLNLKKPPK
+39 KLNLKNPPR

-58 RTDRQA
+58 RVDRQA
-64 FWLKHNLIRKTLPGD
+64 FWFKHNQMKKTLPGD
-79 AGVIFDELK
+79 AGEVLDELK
-88 MARAEVLGS
+88 MARAEILGS
-97 EEYDG
+97 REYEG
-102 AKLNIQSFSQNITN
+102 AKLNIQNFSIDFTH
-116 NLADDEVQVSTL
+116 NLADDEIQLSTL
-128 INLWFKNLNGFK
+128 INLWFKGLNGFK
-140 LEKNQKRLIDQ
+140 LQKDQKKLIEK
-151 IPNINSRNTKKISE
+151 IPNIGSKEIKQISKQ
-165 DMISKMKDEE
+165 MISQIENEE

-184 LNALNLLEQEK
+184 LDVLKLIEQDE
-195 SDENDEM
+195 SDDHDEN
-202 EKFDEQSN
+202 EKFDEQSD
-210 ENEESLSNDM
+210 ENDDISSTDMDEVENQEEVK
-220 SEIESNEEPDNEID
+220 NEID

-239 IDEILDGQE
+239 IDEMQDEQE
-248 IMQEAE
+248 ILQEAE
-254 VSIDE
+254 ISIDE
-259 ELETNLDFDENQIG
+259 ELEANVNFEDSQLNQEN
-273 NEKSNYSIFTT
+273 NSYKIFTNK
-284 QYDEIISAVELSNLK
+284 YDEIISASDLSNVK

-382 DCSGSMRGRSF
+382 DCSGSMRGRSI

-427 DSRKSWLQRG
+427 DARKSWLQRG
-437 GLSYP
+437 GFSYP
-442 GRLNDLRHIVFK
+442 GRLNDLRHIIFK

-517 ANNPHYLDNHLREDI
+517 ANNPHYLDNHLREVI
-532 ADIYEKDQIELLEID
+532 TDIYEKNQIELLAIG

-552 TKYYKNALT
+552 TKYYNHAITISNADS
-561 INRAEELGE
+561 LGE
-570 VLLDEL
+570 TLMNEL
-576 TKLFND
+576 TELFE

>member
-1 MAINSDEQQNAALSW
+1 MSAKIDEQQNAVLSW
-16 TKALT
+16 TKAVT
-21 KNKEIVV
+21 KNKEIVI
-28 ENSNNLIPKGS
+28 ENTNKLIPSGS
-39 KLNLKKPPK
+39 KLNLKNPPR

-58 RTDRQA
+58 RVDRQA
-64 FWLKHNLIRKTLPGD
+64 FWFKHNQMKKTLPGD
-79 AGVIFDELK
+79 AGEVLDELK
-88 MARAEVLGS
+88 MARAEILGS
-97 EEYDG
+97 REYEG
-102 AKLNIQSFSQNITN
+102 AKLNIQNFSNDFTH
-116 NLADDEVQVSTL
+116 NLAEDEIQLSTL
-128 INLWFKNLNGFK
+128 INLWFKGLNGFK
-140 LEKNQKRLIDQ
+140 LEKDQKKLIEQ
-151 IPNINSRNTKKISE
+151 IPGIGSKKIKQ
-165 DMISKMKDEE
+165 ISKQMIAQIENEE
-175 SFLKSSLSL
+175 SFIKSSLSL
-184 LNALNLLEQEK
+184 LDVLKLIEQDE
-195 SDENDEM
+195 SDDHDEN
-202 EKFDEQSN
+202 EKFDEQSA
-210 ENEESLSNDM
+210 ENDDISSTDMDEVENQEEVK
-220 SEIESNEEPDNEID
+220 NEID

-239 IDEILDGQE
+239 VDEMQDEQEIL
-248 IMQEAE
+248 QEAE
-254 VSIDE
+254 ISIDE
-259 ELETNLDFDENQIG
+259 ELEANVNFEDNQPNQEN
-273 NEKSNYSIFTT
+273 NSYKIFTNK
-284 QYDEIISAVELSNLK
+284 YDEIISASDLSNVK

-382 DCSGSMRGRSF
+382 DCSGSMRGRSI

-427 DSRKSWLQRG
+427 DARKSWLQRG
-437 GLSYP
+437 GFSYP
-442 GRLNDLRHIVFK
+442 GRLNDLRHIIFK

-459 WRKSRKSLGVILKDG
+459 WRKSRKTLGVILKDG

-517 ANNPHYLDNHLREDI
+517 ANNPHYLDNHLREVI
-532 ADIYEKDQIELLEID
+532 ADIYEKNQIELLAIG

-552 TKYYKNALT
+552 TKYYSHAITISNADS
-561 INRAEELGE
+561 LGE
-570 VLLDEL
+570 TLLDEL
-576 TKLFND
+576 TELFE

>member
-1 MAINSDEQQNAALSW
+1 MSAKIDEQQNAVLSW

-21 KNKEIVV
+21 KNKKIVI
-28 ENSNNLIPKGS
+28 ENTNKLIPSGS
-39 KLNLKKPPK
+39 KLNLKNPPR

-58 RTDRQA
+58 RVDRQA
-64 FWLKHNLIRKTLPGD
+64 FWFKHNQMKKTLPGD
-79 AGVIFDELK
+79 AGEVLDELK
-88 MARAEVLGS
+88 MARAEILGS
-97 EEYDG
+97 REYEG
-102 AKLNIQSFSQNITN
+102 AKLNIQNFSNDFTH
-116 NLADDEVQVSTL
+116 NLADDEIQLSTL
-128 INLWFKNLNGFK
+128 INLWFKGLNGFK
-140 LEKNQKRLIDQ
+140 LQKDQKKLIEK
-151 IPNINSRNTKKISE
+151 IPNIGSKEIKQISKQ
-165 DMISKMKDEE
+165 MISQIENEE

-184 LNALNLLEQEK
+184 LDVLKLIEQDD
-195 SDENDEM
+195 SDDHDEN
-202 EKFDEQSN
+202 EKFDEQSD
-210 ENEESLSNDM
+210 ENDDISSTDMDEVENQEEVK
-220 SEIESNEEPDNEID
+220 NEID

-239 IDEILDGQE
+239 IDEMQDEQE
-248 IMQEAE
+248 ILQEAE
-254 VSIDE
+254 ISIDE
-259 ELETNLDFDENQIG
+259 ELEANVNFEDSQLNQEN
-273 NEKSNYSIFTT
+273 NSYKIFTNK
-284 QYDEIISAVELSNLK
+284 YDEIISASDLSNVK

-382 DCSGSMRGRSF
+382 DCSGSMRGRSI

-427 DSRKSWLQRG
+427 DARKSWLQRG
-437 GLSYP
+437 GFSYP
-442 GRLNDLRHIVFK
+442 GRLNDLRHIIFK

-517 ANNPHYLDNHLREDI
+517 ANNPHYLDNHLREVI
-532 ADIYEKDQIELLEID
+532 TDIYEKNQIELLAIG

-552 TKYYKNALT
+552 TKYYNHAITISNAD
-561 INRAEELGE
+561 ILGE
-570 VLLDEL
+570 TLMNEL
-576 TKLFND
+576 TELFE

>member
-1 MAINSDEQQNAALSW
+1 M
-16 TKALT
+16 T
-21 KNKEIVV
+21 KN
-28 ENSNNLIPKGS
+28 S
-39 KLNLKKPPK
+39 
-48 IKRKLSAWKG
+48 
-58 RTDRQA
+58 
-64 FWLKHNLIRKTLPGD
+64 
-79 AGVIFDELK
+79 
-88 MARAEVLGS
+88 
-97 EEYDG
+97 
-102 AKLNIQSFSQNITN
+102 
-116 NLADDEVQVSTL
+116 ADDEIQLSTL

-140 LEKNQKRLIDQ
+140 LDKDQKRLIDQ
-151 IPNINSRNTKKISE
+151 IPNINSRNSQKISE
-165 DMISKMKDEE
+165 DMISSIKDEE

-184 LNALNLLEQEK
+184 LNALKLLEQEK
-195 SDENDEM
+195 SEENEEN
-202 EKFDEQSN
+202 EKFDEQSD
-210 ENEESLSNDM
+210 ENEESLSDDLN
-220 SEIESNEEPDNEID
+220 EIESDEEPSNEID

-239 IDEILDGQE
+239 VDEMPDEQEIL
-248 IMQEAE
+248 QEAE
-254 VSIDE
+254 ISIDE
-259 ELETNLDFDENQIG
+259 ELEANVDFDNNQIG
-273 NEKSNYSIFTT
+273 KENSDYSVFTT
-284 QYDEIISAVELSNLK
+284 QYDEIISAAELSNLK

-357 DSNKPLSFKEEK
+357 DVNKPLSFKEEK

-382 DCSGSMRGRSF
+382 DCSGSMRGRSI

-437 GLSYP
+437 GFSHP

-474 LLKENIDGEALQW
+474 LLKENIDGEALEW

-517 ANNPHYLDNHLREDI
+517 ANNPHYLDNHLREVI
-532 ADIYEKDQIELLEID
+532 ADIYEKDQIELLAIG

-552 TKYYKNALT
+552 TKYYSHAITISNADS
-561 INRAEELGE
+561 LGE
-570 VLLDEL
+570 TLLDEL
-576 TKLFND
+576 TGLFE

>member
-1 MAINSDEQQNAALSW
+1 MSAKSDEQQNAVLSW

-21 KNKEIVV
+21 KNKEIAV
-28 ENSNNLIPKGS
+28 ENTNKLIPSGS
-39 KLNLKKPPK
+39 KLNLKNPPR

-58 RTDRQA
+58 RADRQA
-64 FWLKHNLIRKTLPGD
+64 FWFKHNQMKKTLPGG
-79 AGVIFDELK
+79 AGEILDELK
-88 MARAEVLGS
+88 MARAEILGS
-97 EEYDG
+97 REYEG
-102 AKLNIQSFSQNITN
+102 AKLNIQNFSNDITH
-116 NLADDEVQVSTL
+116 NLAVDEIQLSTL
-128 INLWFKNLNGFK
+128 INLWFKGLNGFK
-140 LEKNQKRLIDQ
+140 LEKDQKKLIEQ
-151 IPNINSRNTKKISE
+151 IPSIGSQKIKQISQQ
-165 DMISKMKDEE
+165 MIAQIENEE

-184 LNALNLLEQEK
+184 LDVLQLIEQDE
-195 SDENDEM
+195 SDDHDEN
-202 EKFDEQSN
+202 EKFDEQSD
-210 ENEESLSNDM
+210 ENDDISSTDMGEVENQEEVK
-220 SEIESNEEPDNEID
+220 NEID

-239 IDEILDGQE
+239 IDEMQDEQE
-248 IMQEAE
+248 ILKEAE
-254 VSIDE
+254 ISIEE
-259 ELETNLDFDENQIG
+259 ELESNVNFEDNQLNQENSSY
-273 NEKSNYSIFTT
+273 KIFTNK
-284 QYDEIISAVELSNLK
+284 YDEIISASDLSNVK

-352 TRIIT
+352 TRIVT

-382 DCSGSMRGRSF
+382 DCSGSMRGRSI

-427 DSRKSWLQRG
+427 DARKSWLQRG
-437 GLSYP
+437 GFSNP
-442 GRLNDLRHIVFK
+442 GRLNDLRHIIFK

-474 LLKENIDGEALQW
+474 LLKENIDSEALQW

-517 ANNPHYLDNHLREDI
+517 ANNPHYLENHLREVI
-532 ADIYEKDQIELLEID
+532 ADIYEKNQIELLAIG

-552 TKYYKNALT
+552 TKYYNHAITISNADS
-561 INRAEELGE
+561 LGE
-570 VLLDEL
+570 TLLNEL
-576 TKLFND
+576 TELFE

>member
-1 MAINSDEQQNAALSW
+1 MSAKIDEQQNAVLSW
-16 TKALT
+16 TKAVT
-21 KNKEIVV
+21 KNKEIVI
-28 ENSNNLIPKGS
+28 ENTNKLIPSGS
-39 KLNLKKPPK
+39 KLNLKNPPR

-58 RTDRQA
+58 RADRQA
-64 FWLKHNLIRKTLPGD
+64 FWFKHNQMKKTLPGD
-79 AGVIFDELK
+79 AGEVLDELK
-88 MARAEVLGS
+88 MARAEILGS
-97 EEYDG
+97 REYEG
-102 AKLNIQSFSQNITN
+102 AKLNIQNFSNDFTH
-116 NLADDEVQVSTL
+116 NLAEDEIQLSTL
-128 INLWFKNLNGFK
+128 INLWFKGLNGFK
-140 LEKNQKRLIDQ
+140 LEKDQKKLIEQ
-151 IPNINSRNTKKISE
+151 IPGIGSKKIKQ
-165 DMISKMKDEE
+165 ISKQMIAQIENEE

-184 LNALNLLEQEK
+184 LDVLKLIEQDE
-195 SDENDEM
+195 SDDHDEN
-202 EKFDEQSN
+202 EKFDEQSA
-210 ENEESLSNDM
+210 ENDDISSTDMDEVENQEEVK
-220 SEIESNEEPDNEID
+220 NEID

-239 IDEILDGQE
+239 IDEMQDEQE
-248 IMQEAE
+248 ILQEAE
-254 VSIDE
+254 ISIDE
-259 ELETNLDFDENQIG
+259 ELEANVNFEDNQLNQEN
-273 NEKSNYSIFTT
+273 NSYKIFTNK
-284 QYDEIISAVELSNLK
+284 YDEIISASDLSNVK

-382 DCSGSMRGRSF
+382 DCSGSMRGRSI

-427 DSRKSWLQRG
+427 DARKSWLQRG
-437 GLSYP
+437 GFSYP
-442 GRLNDLRHIVFK
+442 GRLNDLRHIIFK

-517 ANNPHYLDNHLREDI
+517 ANNPHYLDNHLREVI
-532 ADIYEKDQIELLEID
+532 ADIYEKNQIELLAIG

-552 TKYYKNALT
+552 TKYYSHAITISNADS
-561 INRAEELGE
+561 LGE
-570 VLLDEL
+570 TLLDEL
-576 TKLFND
+576 TELFE

>member
-1 MAINSDEQQNAALSW
+1 MSAKIDEQQNAVLSW

-21 KNKEIVV
+21 KNKKIVI
-28 ENSNNLIPKGS
+28 ENTNKLIPSGS
-39 KLNLKKPPK
+39 KLNLKNPPR

-58 RTDRQA
+58 RVDRQA
-64 FWLKHNLIRKTLPGD
+64 FWFKHNQMKKTLPGD
-79 AGVIFDELK
+79 AGEVLDELK
-88 MARAEVLGS
+88 MARAEILGS
-97 EEYDG
+97 REYEG
-102 AKLNIQSFSQNITN
+102 AKLNIQNFSNDFTH
-116 NLADDEVQVSTL
+116 NLADDEIQLSTL
-128 INLWFKNLNGFK
+128 INLWFKGLNGFK
-140 LEKNQKRLIDQ
+140 LQKDQKKLIEK
-151 IPNINSRNTKKISE
+151 IPNIGSKEIKQISKQ
-165 DMISKMKDEE
+165 MISQIENEE

-184 LNALNLLEQEK
+184 LDVLKLIEQDE
-195 SDENDEM
+195 SDDHDEN
-202 EKFDEQSN
+202 EKFDEQSD
-210 ENEESLSNDM
+210 ENDDISSTDMDEVENQEEVK
-220 SEIESNEEPDNEID
+220 NEID

-239 IDEILDGQE
+239 IDEMQDEQE
-248 IMQEAE
+248 ILQEAE
-254 VSIDE
+254 ISIEE
-259 ELETNLDFDENQIG
+259 ELEANVNFEDNQLNQEN
-273 NEKSNYSIFTT
+273 NSYKIFTNK
-284 QYDEIISAVELSNLK
+284 YDEIISASDLSNVK

-382 DCSGSMRGRSF
+382 DCSGSMRGRSI

-427 DSRKSWLQRG
+427 DARKSWLQRG
-437 GLSYP
+437 GFSYP
-442 GRLNDLRHIVFK
+442 GRLNDLRHIIFK

-517 ANNPHYLDNHLREDI
+517 ANNPHYLDNHLREVI
-532 ADIYEKDQIELLEID
+532 TDIYEKNQIELLAIG

-552 TKYYKNALT
+552 TKYYNHAITISNADS
-561 INRAEELGE
+561 LGE
-570 VLLDEL
+570 TLMNEL
-576 TKLFND
+576 TELFE

>member
-1 MAINSDEQQNAALSW
+1 MSAKIDEQQNAVLSW
-16 TKALT
+16 TKAVT
-21 KNKEIVV
+21 KNKEIVI
-28 ENSNNLIPKGS
+28 ENTNKLIPSGS
-39 KLNLKKPPK
+39 KLNLKNPPR

-58 RTDRQA
+58 RVDRQA
-64 FWLKHNLIRKTLPGD
+64 FWFKHNQMKKTLPGD
-79 AGVIFDELK
+79 AGEVLDELK
-88 MARAEVLGS
+88 MARAEILGS
-97 EEYDG
+97 REYEG
-102 AKLNIQSFSQNITN
+102 AKLNIQNFSNDFTH
-116 NLADDEVQVSTL
+116 NLAEDEIQLSTL
-128 INLWFKNLNGFK
+128 INLWFKGLNGFK
-140 LEKNQKRLIDQ
+140 LEKDQKKLIEQ
-151 IPNINSRNTKKISE
+151 IPGIGSKKIKQ
-165 DMISKMKDEE
+165 ISKQMIAQIENEE
-175 SFLKSSLSL
+175 SFIKSSLSL
-184 LNALNLLEQEK
+184 LDVLKLIEQDE
-195 SDENDEM
+195 SDDHDEN
-202 EKFDEQSN
+202 EKFDEQSA
-210 ENEESLSNDM
+210 ENDDISSTDMDEVENQEEVK
-220 SEIESNEEPDNEID
+220 NEID

-239 IDEILDGQE
+239 VDEMQDEQEIL
-248 IMQEAE
+248 QEAE
-254 VSIDE
+254 ISIDE
-259 ELETNLDFDENQIG
+259 ELEANVNFEDNQPNQEN
-273 NEKSNYSIFTT
+273 NSYKIFTNK
-284 QYDEIISAVELSNLK
+284 YDEIISASDLSNVK

-382 DCSGSMRGRSF
+382 DCSGSMRGRSI

-427 DSRKSWLQRG
+427 DARKSWLQRG
-437 GLSYP
+437 GFSYP
-442 GRLNDLRHIVFK
+442 GRLNDLRHIIFK

-517 ANNPHYLDNHLREDI
+517 ANNPHYLDNHLREVI
-532 ADIYEKDQIELLEID
+532 ADIYEKNQIELLAIG

-552 TKYYKNALT
+552 TKYYSHAITISNADS
-561 INRAEELGE
+561 LGE
-570 VLLDEL
+570 TLLDEL
-576 TKLFND
+576 TELFE

>member
-1 MAINSDEQQNAALSW
+1 MSAKIDEQQNAVLSW

-21 KNKEIVV
+21 KNKKIVI
-28 ENSNNLIPKGS
+28 ENTNKLIPSGS
-39 KLNLKKPPK
+39 KLNLKNPPR

-58 RTDRQA
+58 RVDRQA
-64 FWLKHNLIRKTLPGD
+64 FWFKHNQMKKTLPGD
-79 AGVIFDELK
+79 AGEVLDELK
-88 MARAEVLGS
+88 MARAEILGS
-97 EEYDG
+97 REYEG
-102 AKLNIQSFSQNITN
+102 AKLNIQNFSNDFTH
-116 NLADDEVQVSTL
+116 NLADDEIQLSTL
-128 INLWFKNLNGFK
+128 INLWFKGLNGFK
-140 LEKNQKRLIDQ
+140 LQKDQKKLIEK
-151 IPNINSRNTKKISE
+151 IPNIGSKEIKQISKQ
-165 DMISKMKDEE
+165 MISQIENEE

-184 LNALNLLEQEK
+184 LDVLKLIEQDE
-195 SDENDEM
+195 SDDHDEN
-202 EKFDEQSN
+202 EKFDEQSD
-210 ENEESLSNDM
+210 ENDDISSTDMDEVENQEEVK
-220 SEIESNEEPDNEID
+220 NEID

-239 IDEILDGQE
+239 IDEMQDEQE
-248 IMQEAE
+248 ILQEAE
-254 VSIDE
+254 ISIDE
-259 ELETNLDFDENQIG
+259 ELEANVNFEDNQLNQEN
-273 NEKSNYSIFTT
+273 NSYKIFTNK
-284 QYDEIISAVELSNLK
+284 YDEIISASDLSNVK

-357 DSNKPLSFKEEK
+357 DSNKALSFKEEK

-382 DCSGSMRGRSF
+382 DCSGSMRGRSI

-427 DSRKSWLQRG
+427 DARKSWLQRG
-437 GLSYP
+437 GFSYP
-442 GRLNDLRHIVFK
+442 GRLNDLRHIIFK

-517 ANNPHYLDNHLREDI
+517 ANNPHYLDNHLREVI
-532 ADIYEKDQIELLEID
+532 TDIYEKNQIELLAIG

-552 TKYYKNALT
+552 TKYYNHAITISNADS
-561 INRAEELGE
+561 LGE
-570 VLLDEL
+570 TLMNEL
-576 TKLFND
+576 TELFE

>member
-1 MAINSDEQQNAALSW
+1 M
-16 TKALT
+16 
-21 KNKEIVV
+21 
-28 ENSNNLIPKGS
+28 
-39 KLNLKKPPK
+39 
-48 IKRKLSAWKG
+48 SAWKG

-64 FWLKHNLIRKTLPGD
+64 FWLKHNLIKKTLPGE
-79 AGVIFDELK
+79 AGEIFDELK
-88 MARAEVLGS
+88 MARAEILGS
-97 EEYDG
+97 KEYDG
-102 AKLNIQSFSQNITN
+102 AKLNIQNFSIDVTKNS
-116 NLADDEVQVSTL
+116 ADDEIQLSTL

-140 LEKNQKRLIDQ
+140 LDKDQKRLIDQ
-151 IPNINSRNTKKISE
+151 IPNINSRNSQKISE
-165 DMISKMKDEE
+165 DMISSIEDEE

-184 LNALNLLEQEK
+184 LNALKLLEQEK
-195 SDENDEM
+195 SEENEEN
-202 EKFDEQSN
+202 EKFDEQSD
-210 ENEESLSNDM
+210 ENEESLSDDLN
-220 SEIESNEEPDNEID
+220 EIESDEEPSNEID

-239 IDEILDGQE
+239 VDEMPDEQEIL
-248 IMQEAE
+248 QEAE
-254 VSIDE
+254 ISIDE
-259 ELETNLDFDENQIG
+259 ELEANVDFDDNQIG
-273 NEKSNYSIFTT
+273 KENSDYSVFTT
-284 QYDEIISAVELSNLK
+284 QYDEIISAAELSNLK

-357 DSNKPLSFKEEK
+357 DVNKPLSFKEEK

-382 DCSGSMRGRSF
+382 DCSGSMRGRSI

-437 GLSYP
+437 GFSHP

-517 ANNPHYLDNHLREDI
+517 ANNPHYLDNHLREVI
-532 ADIYEKDQIELLEID
+532 ADIYEKDQIELLAIG

-552 TKYYKNALT
+552 TKYYNHAITISNADS
-561 INRAEELGE
+561 LGE
-570 VLLDEL
+570 TLLDEL
-576 TKLFND
+576 TGLFE